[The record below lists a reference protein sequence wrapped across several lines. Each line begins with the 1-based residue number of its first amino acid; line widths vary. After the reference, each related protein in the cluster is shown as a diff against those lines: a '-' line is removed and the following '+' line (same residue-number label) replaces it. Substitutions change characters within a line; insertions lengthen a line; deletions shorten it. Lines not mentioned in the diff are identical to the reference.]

1 MERNGKR
8 MLKLINQLLDFRKI
22 QNKKMELKVTTLSL
36 NTFLGEICEQFVP
49 LARHKSINFDVDI
62 PEKEVEI
69 YADPNKFDSV
79 IFNILSNAFKYTGR
93 GKSVRVSVN
102 AENETYVDINVVDE
116 GNGIPKNKMNYL
128 FQRFTPLSESN
139 NNLAGTGIGLSLAYE
154 IMQLH
159 KGNIL
164 VKSTVGEGSTFTIRL
179 PLGKKHF
186 DEALLTENTRGE
198 SRHLDLEPVSGPDK
212 TETPVVQSKNKPVV
226 LVVED
231 NAEVLMYI
239 GDCLKDRFRVE
250 TAIDGYDGLEKL
262 KNIHPDLI
270 ITDVMMPKL
279 NGIEF
284 TKKVKDDFEHSH
296 IPVIMLTAKSN
307 VADQIEGV
315 ESGAEAYILKPFNA
329 QYLRAVAQNFIKQ
342 RELVIRKYRDN
353 EIGVHYDAKIT
364 SKDDEFLKQI
374 FKIIEEN
381 FTNSAFNVEQ
391 LIDKSAYSRTVLYNK
406 VKGMLGVS
414 PVDLIRQVRL
424 KHAARLITEGG
435 HKISEAAYA
444 SGFNDPKYFRKC
456 FKKMYNISPTEYKNE
471 NT

>member
-1 MERNGKR
+1 
-8 MLKLINQLLDFRKI
+8 
-22 QNKKMELKVTTLSL
+22 
-36 NTFLGEICEQFVP
+36 
-49 LARHKSINFDVDI
+49 
-62 PEKEVEI
+62 
-69 YADPNKFDSV
+69 
-79 IFNILSNAFKYTGR
+79 
-93 GKSVRVSVN
+93 
-102 AENETYVDINVVDE
+102 
-116 GNGIPKNKMNYL
+116 
-128 FQRFTPLSESN
+128 
-139 NNLAGTGIGLSLAYE
+139 
-154 IMQLH
+154 
-159 KGNIL
+159 
-164 VKSTVGEGSTFTIRL
+164 
-179 PLGKKHF
+179 
-186 DEALLTENTRGE
+186 
-198 SRHLDLEPVSGPDK
+198 
-212 TETPVVQSKNKPVV
+212 
-226 LVVED
+226 
-231 NAEVLMYI
+231 
-239 GDCLKDRFRVE
+239 LKD
-250 TAIDGYDGLEKL
+250 
-262 KNIHPDLI
+262 IHPDLI

-279 NGIEF
+279 DGIGF
-284 TKKVKDDFEHSH
+284 TKKVKDDFKHSH

-353 EIGVHYDAKIT
+353 EIGVHYDARIT

-381 FTNSAFNVEQ
+381 FTNSNFNVEQ
-391 LIDKSAYSRTVLYNK
+391 LIDKSAFSRTVLYNK
-406 VKGMLGVS
+406 VKGLLGVS